1 MRPHIVLRYIGL
13 VMLLNAA
20 FILLS
25 YFISLYNNDSGQQPL
40 LYTFLITTLMGLF
53 PLVFVPKASN
63 LSNKEAYFVVV
74 LSWIISCFI
83 GMLPLLL
90 WGGEF
95 TLVKALFESV
105 SGYTTTGATIL
116 NNIEALPNGL
126 LFWRSSMHF
135 IGGMGI
141 VVFML
146 VILPSLG
153 KAQMTL
159 SKMEIS
165 PLAQEHFKFRTR
177 KMLNIILLVYIGLNA
192 VQIILLM
199 VFGMSLFDAVNH
211 AFATIATGGFSTKNA
226 SLAYYNS
233 VPIDITIIIFM
244 FISGMHF
251 GLIFS
256 TLTFKK
262 NNIFNSPIVK
272 YYFFVT
278 IIGITIVAI
287 NLHGKNYEN
296 WGDCFRYAAFQV
308 VSLST
313 TTGFANADSS
323 IWPPLSIG
331 IIIFFTIQCACSG
344 STAGGMKLDRM
355 VIFFQALKSQILKVQ
370 HPQAVIPVRL
380 GKIIVGDEVVNSVIL
395 FIVLY
400 VVVLLIST
408 LTLAAMG
415 IDLLTGLSASAATMG
430 NAGPGFGLVG
440 SMTNYSN
447 LPDAALAVLSF
458 DMLLGRLEI
467 FGLIMLFMIKSWK

>member
-1 MRPHIVLRYIGL
+1 MRPHVIIRYIGL
-13 VMLLNAA
+13 VMLLNSA
-20 FILLS
+20 FILIS
-25 YFISLYNNDSGQQPL
+25 YFISLYNNDSGQLPL

-53 PLVFVPKASN
+53 PLVFVPKVEN
-63 LSNKEAYFVVV
+63 LSNKEGYFIVV

-116 NNIEALPNGL
+116 NNVEALPNGL

-135 IGGMGI
+135 IGGIGI

-165 PLAQEHFKFRTR
+165 PLAQENFKYRTR
-177 KMLNIILLVYIGLNA
+177 KMLNIILLVYIGLN
-192 VQIILLM
+192 VLQIILLM
-199 VFGMSLFDAVNH
+199 VFGMSLFDATNH

-233 VPIDITIIIFM
+233 VPIDIIIIAFM

-256 TLTFKK
+256 TLTLKK
-262 NNIFNSPIVK
+262 NNVFNSPIAK

-278 IIGITIVAI
+278 IIGITAVAI
-287 NLHGKNYEN
+287 NLHGKIYND
-296 WGDCFRYAAFQV
+296 WGDCFRYSAFQV

-323 IWPPLSIG
+323 IWPPFSIG
-331 IIIFFTIQCACSG
+331 VVIFFTIQCACSG
-344 STAGGMKLDRM
+344 STAGGMKLDRV
-355 VIFFQALKSQILKVQ
+355 VIFFQALKSQVLKVQ
-370 HPQAVIPVRL
+370 HPQAVIPVKL
-380 GKIIVGDEVVNSVIL
+380 GKSVISDEVVNSVII

-400 VVVLLIST
+400 ILVLLIST
-408 LTLAAMG
+408 LLIATMG
-415 IDLLTGLSASAATMG
+415 VDLLTGFSASAATMG

-440 SMTNYSN
+440 SMSNYST
-447 LPDAALAVLSF
+447 LPDAAIAILSF

>member
-1 MRPHIVLRYIGL
+1 MRPHILLRYIGL

-20 FILLS
+20 FIFAS
-25 YFISLYNNDSGQQPL
+25 YMISLYYNDSGQQPL
-40 LYTFLITTLMGLF
+40 LFSFLITALIGVF
-53 PLVFVPKASN
+53 PLIFVPKALD
-63 LSNKEAYFVVV
+63 LSNKESYFVVV
-74 LSWIISCFI
+74 LSWLISCFI
-83 GMLPLLL
+83 GMLPFLL

-95 TLVKALFESV
+95 TLVKAFFESV
-105 SGYTTTGATIL
+105 SGYTTTGASIL
-116 NNIEALPNGL
+116 NNVEALPKGL
-126 LFWRSSMHF
+126 LFWRSSMHW
-135 IGGMGI
+135 IGGIGI

-165 PLAQEHFKFRTR
+165 PLAQENFKFRTR
-177 KMLNIILLVYIGLNA
+177 KMLNIILLVYVGLTLM
-192 VQIILLM
+192 QTILLV
-199 VFGMSLFDAVNH
+199 VFGMGLFDAVNH
-211 AFATIATGGFSTKNA
+211 SFATIATGGFSTKNT
-226 SLAYYNS
+226 SIAYFNS
-233 VPIDITIIIFM
+233 VPIEIITMVFM
-244 FISGMHF
+244 FLSGIHF
-251 GLIFS
+251 GLLFT

-262 NNIFNSPIVK
+262 FNIFNSPIVR
-272 YYFFVT
+272 YYFWVT
-278 IIGITIVAI
+278 IIGITIVAF
-287 NLHGKNYEN
+287 NLYGKNYETL
-296 WGDCFRYAAFQV
+296 GESFRYASFQV
-308 VSLST
+308 ISLST

-380 GKIIVGDEVVNSVIL
+380 GKSIINDEVVNSVIL

-400 VVVLLIST
+400 IVVLLIST
-408 LTLAAMG
+408 LIIASMG
-415 IDLLTGLSASAATMG
+415 VDLLTGFSASAATMG

-440 SMTNYSN
+440 SMSN
-447 LPDAALAVLSF
+447 FSTLPDAALVVLSF

-467 FGLIMLFMIKSWK
+467 FGLIMLFMIKSWR